1 MILMLDTD
9 YCVDI
14 IRSKAFRERSLP
26 WIRTHEV
33 GDLGISVITLAELE
47 YGVRKSSNQERNK
60 RALDKFILPLEVAEF
75 DNNAA
80 VYYGK
85 IRASLEKN
93 GKPVGSLDMLIGATA
108 MALGIPLVTNNVKEF
123 KRIRGLEIRQPDV

>member
-1 MILMLDTD
+1 MILLLDTD
-9 YCVDI
+9 YCIDL
-14 IRSKAFRERSLP
+14 IRSKTVRDRSLP
-26 WIRTHEV
+26 WIRTHEA

-47 YGVRKSSNQERNK
+47 YGVQKSSNQERNK

-75 DNNAA
+75 DNDAA
-80 VYYGK
+80 VCYGK

-108 MALGIPLVTNNVKEF
+108 MALGVPLVTNNVKEF
-123 KRIRGLEIRQPDV
+123 KRIRGLEIRQPGM

>member
-1 MILMLDTD
+1 MLDTD